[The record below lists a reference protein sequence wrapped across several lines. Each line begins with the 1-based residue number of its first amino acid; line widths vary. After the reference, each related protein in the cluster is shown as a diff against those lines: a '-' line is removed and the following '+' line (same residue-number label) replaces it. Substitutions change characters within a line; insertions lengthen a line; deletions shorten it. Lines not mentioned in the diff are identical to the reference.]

1 MNSRQTIFET
11 RCLSSLTKVFPDT
24 EISDPI
30 FSSTSALCNETVSFQ
45 VAYRASR
52 LLKGLKVTVD
62 SGTLKNVVIRQVG
75 LVPSELPCYHNHDDF
90 VLRDTPGLFPDP
102 LYPLAKDEEIIALP
116 GQWRSLWVTV
126 VVPGNCRA
134 GHHSILV
141 SIQDEYE
148 TCSGKET
155 FSLEVIPQKLPDQKL
170 IHTEWFNTD
179 CLATWYGVEAFSP
192 EHWKLIDCYMENA
205 VKHGINMLLTP
216 IFTPPIETRIGDE
229 RLTTQLVSIQKEGN
243 AYHFDFSMLDV
254 WIKKC
259 ESHGITYLEMAHL
272 FTQWGARHA
281 PKIFVT
287 ENGTLNQLFG
297 WHTDSQGSDYT
308 EFLKQFLP
316 ALVHYLD
323 EKNLQG
329 RVYFHISDEPKPD
342 RLKEYASL
350 SHMVSSLIN
359 GYPIMDA
366 ISDLEIYEASA
377 MNNPV
382 PSNDEIDIFLENQT
396 ENLWTY
402 YCCMQGEDYL
412 SNRFF
417 NLPSNRNRI
426 IGMQLYKYD
435 IKGFLHWGYNH
446 WYTGLS
452 VNKINPFLNTD
463 AGYCFP
469 SGDAFLV
476 YPGEDGPIDSIRSEV
491 FFEALQDLRALHLL
505 EQWIGKEKVLQL
517 LEEDSGPITFRN
529 YPHDL
534 QWLLE
539 IRGKINNMIKDL
551 ALS

>member
-1 MNSRQTIFET
+1 MPSRQTIFET
-11 RCLSSLTKVFPDT
+11 RCLSSLTKVFPDV
-24 EISDPI
+24 ELSDPTVAG
-30 FSSTSALCNETVSFQ
+30 TSALRNETVSFQ
-45 VAYRASR
+45 VAYRASK
-52 LLKGLKVTVD
+52 LVKGLKVAVD
-62 SGTLKNVVIRQVG
+62 SGALKNVVIRQVG

-90 VLRDTPGLFPDP
+90 VLRDTPGLYPDP
-102 LYPLAKDEEIIALP
+102 LYPLAEGDEIIAFP
-116 GQWRSLWVTV
+116 GQWRSLWVTFV
-126 VVPGNCRA
+126 IPENCEA
-134 GHHSILV
+134 GHYSISV
-141 SIQDEYE
+141 SIQDNGQ
-148 TCSGKET
+148 TCGGKET
-155 FSLEVIPQKLPDQKL
+155 FSLEVIAHKLPDQKL

-192 EHWKLIDCYMENA
+192 KHWKLIDLYMENA
-205 VKHGINMLLTP
+205 AKHGINMLLTP

-229 RLTTQLVSIQKEGN
+229 RLTMQLVAIQKEGDTYN
-243 AYHFDFSMLDV
+243 FDFRMLDI
-254 WIKKC
+254 WIEKC
-259 ESHGITYLEMAHL
+259 KSHGISYLEMAHL

-287 ENGTLNQLFG
+287 ENGVLNQLFG

-308 EFLKQFLP
+308 DFLKQFLP
-316 ALVHYLD
+316 ALVQYLD

-342 RLKEYASL
+342 RIEEYASL
-350 SHMVSSLIN
+350 SKFVSSLIN

-366 ISDLEIYEASA
+366 ISDLEIFEASA

-382 PSNDEIDIFLENQT
+382 PSNDEIEVFLENKT

-402 YCCMQGEDYL
+402 YCCMQGDDYL

-417 NLPSNRNRI
+417 NMPSNRNRM
-426 IGMQLYKYD
+426 IGLQLYKYD

-446 WYTGLS
+446 WYSGLS
-452 VNKINPFLNTD
+452 VKKINPFLNTD

-491 FFEALQDLRALHLL
+491 FFEALQDLRALQLL

-517 LEEDSGPITFRN
+517 LEEDAGSISFRN

-539 IRGKINNMIKDL
+539 IRGKINTMIKEL
-551 ALS
+551 AHS